1 MEDDL
6 VILLEKINALNYEA
20 GKDIGIISYNETP
33 MKRFILN
40 GITTISTN
48 FVAMGNIAAKMIT
61 EGKMDTV
68 KVDFKLILRSS
79 L

>member
-1 MEDDL
+1 
-6 VILLEKINALNYEA
+6 
-20 GKDIGIISYNETP
+20 
-33 MKRFILN
+33 
-40 GITTISTN
+40 
-48 FVAMGNIAAKMIT
+48 MGNIAAKMIT